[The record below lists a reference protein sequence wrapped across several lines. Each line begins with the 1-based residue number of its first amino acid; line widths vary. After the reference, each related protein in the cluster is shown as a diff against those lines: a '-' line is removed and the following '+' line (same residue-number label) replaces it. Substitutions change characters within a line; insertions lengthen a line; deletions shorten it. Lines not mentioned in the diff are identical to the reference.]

1 MALII
6 VKKSPSENI
15 SKRLIELAIENDAIL
30 FIQDGVLYAIDEN
43 TKDLIKNGVSV
54 FVLKED
60 LEARGYSESMS
71 LFPCV
76 DYEGWVELI
85 ERKEK
90 IIS

>member
-6 VKKSPSENI
+6 IKKSPKENI
-15 SKRLIELAIENDAIL
+15 SNRMIEIASPGDIIL
-30 FIQDGVLYAIDEN
+30 FVQDGVLYAIEEK

-60 LEARGYSESMS
+60 LEARGYSENIS

-76 DYEGWVELI
+76 NYDGWVELI
-85 ERKEK
+85 EKNEK

>member
-6 VKKSPSENI
+6 IKKSPAENI
-15 SKRLIELAIENDAIL
+15 SRRLIELAIENDTIL
-30 FIQDGVLYAIDEN
+30 FVQDGVLHAIDEH
-43 TKDLIKNGVSV
+43 TKDLIKDGVSV

-60 LEARGYSESMS
+60 LEARGYSESLS

-76 DYEGWVELI
+76 NYDGWIELI
-85 ERKEK
+85 EKNEK